1 MVAGEFYPCPF
12 TDKDFFVR
20 VMSQAEM
27 RSIFANVRRKG
38 TTNLF
43 VGTYSE
49 DMMEMATFPFGE
61 YRNSEQIFC
70 ERWESL

>member
-12 TDKDFFVR
+12 TDKDFFCATV
-20 VMSQAEM
+20 SQAEM

-49 DMMEMATFPFGE
+49 GIMEMFTFPFDE
-61 YRNSEQIFC
+61 RRRN
-70 ERWESL
+70 ERNHEVISRV

>member
-1 MVAGEFYPCPF
+1 MNFILVLLRTRIFCV
-12 TDKDFFVR
+12 TV
-20 VMSQAEM
+20 SQAEM

-49 DMMEMATFPFGE
+49 DMMEMVTFPFDE
-61 YRNSEQIFC
+61 RRRNERNC
-70 ERWESL
+70 EAISRV